1 MYFLWNAP
9 TTFKARRNQKGN
21 RTIPIVIWE
30 YANNLQGQKRPERI
44 QNDSYLI
51 WEYANNHQGQKRPGR
66 IKDDSICSCLF
77 MYVGMKAGQ
86 QSR

>member
-1 MYFLWNAP
+1 LWNTP
-9 TTFKARRNQKGN
+9 TTFKARRDQKGN
-21 RTIPIVIWE
+21 RTIHYLLWNTSTTFKARRDQGGYGTIPILIWE
-30 YANNLQGQKRPERI
+30 YANNLP
-44 QNDSYLI
+44 
-51 WEYANNHQGQKRPGR
+51 GQKRPGR